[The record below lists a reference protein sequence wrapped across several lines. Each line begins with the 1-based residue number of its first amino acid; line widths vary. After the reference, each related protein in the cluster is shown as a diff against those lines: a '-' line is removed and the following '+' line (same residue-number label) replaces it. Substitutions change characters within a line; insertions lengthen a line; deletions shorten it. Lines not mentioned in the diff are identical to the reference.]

1 MDPAR
6 LGAAVRALRRRRGWR
21 QADLGHAAGLAQTTI
36 SAIERGHLSKLS
48 LAALQGVGEALG
60 ASISFDMRWRAG
72 ALDRLLDERH
82 SGLVGRVVDELTRR
96 GWQVGVEVSYAHYGE
111 RGSIDV
117 LGWRAATRS
126 LLVVEVKTDLTSVEA
141 MLRKLDEK
149 ARLAP
154 EIHSGASRPA
164 QVSRLVVLAA
174 TPTLRRRSAR
184 HASVL
189 DTALPARGAAVRA
202 WLKRPAG
209 ELRGLLFLSDSA
221 PGAVIHHRGGSE
233 RVRRSVG
240 RAGRAQVSVRGVA
253 GRVAGAA
260 NNG

>member
-1 MDPAR
+1 MEPAR

-21 QADLGHAAGLAQTTI
+21 QADLGEAARLAQTTI

-82 SGLVGRVVDELTRR
+82 SRLVGVVEELSRR
-96 GWQVGVEVSYAHYGE
+96 GWQVSVEVSYAYYGE

-117 LGWRAATRS
+117 LGWWAATRS

-154 EIHSGASRPA
+154 RTHSEAPRPA
-164 QVSRLVVLAA
+164 HVSRLVVLAA

-184 HASVL
+184 HSSVL
-189 DTALPARGAAVRA
+189 EIALPTRGAAVRA
-202 WLKRPAG
+202 WLRRPAG
-209 ELRGLLFLSDSA
+209 EIRGLLFLSDST
-221 PGAVIHHRGGSE
+221 PGAAIHHRGGPE
-233 RVRRSVG
+233 RVRKPARHTE
-240 RAGRAQVSVRGVA
+240 RAQVSARGVA
-253 GRVAGAA
+253 VSGRRAESRG
-260 NNG
+260 